1 MKRKQLLLLL
11 ALLMTAATGAWAQES
26 ETYAVKMKA
35 GTEDAKN
42 WTITSG
48 QKSATGD
55 NADGLTGLSEKDA
68 VTLKYNGRLKVKSVT
83 AVQVPDATDLSMLD
97 CAGTPRT
104 DGRWTANC
112 YMVHTAGYYKLP
124 LVYGNTIKAGKANT
138 AAYTG
143 VESNFTT
150 VTFPNHAGH
159 PINAPWITK
168 KTTGTGVDK
177 GMGIAVTSAELLWQD
192 AEGLVTA
199 VDIDGDYLTLTVG
212 KDATTQEG
220 NAVVAAKD
228 ADGTIVWS
236 WHIWVTKQ
244 TFADADLTT
253 ITTTNDTQTGT
264 QGEQWQIYKV
274 TPVNLGWVGDK
285 VSKGTNTFYQWGRK
299 DPFIGTG
306 DVDFEESTDATI
318 ADNIKNPTKFYNV
331 KIEKGTDKKTE
342 THYYPCT
349 ESYYNLWNATQP
361 KWPHYDFREATV
373 KTVYDPCPAG
383 FCVPTSNLYCYFQD
397 YIGENKTP
405 DWDATNEGFSL
416 NIGTSYLFFP
426 ATGQRFCT
434 NNGELGYVG
443 TDGRYWSAYAY
454 GDSFADFGHILYF
467 YYLSES
473 ARDKYWGTANKDRAY
488 GFPVRA
494 VAEAPVAEGE

>member
-1 MKRKQLLLLL
+1 MLMKRKRLLFLL

-42 WTITSG
+42 WTIASG
-48 QKSATGD
+48 DNSATGD

-124 LVYGNTIKAGKANT
+124 LVYGNAIKAGKANT

-143 VESNFTT
+143 VESDNTT
-150 VTFPNHAGH
+150 VTFPNHAGEA
-159 PINAPWITK
+159 INAPWITK

-212 KDATTQEG
+212 KDASMKEG

-228 ADGTIVWS
+228 ADGNIVWS

-253 ITTTNDTQTGT
+253 ITTTNDTQSGT
-264 QGEQWQIYKV
+264 QGINWQIYKV
-274 TPVNLGWVGDK
+274 TPVNLGWVGEN
-285 VSKGTNTFYQWGRK
+285 VSTGTNTFYQWGRK

-306 DVDFEESTDATI
+306 DVDFEETDATI
-318 ADNIKNPTKFYNV
+318 ADNIKNPTKFYTIKEVTN
-331 KIEKGTDKKTE
+331 K
-342 THYYPCT
+342 THYYPCI
-349 ESYYNLWNATQP
+349 ERYYNLWNATQ
-361 KWPHYDFREATV
+361 KKGPHYSFAEATV

-383 FCVPTSNLYCYFQD
+383 FCVPTSNLYEYFYN
-397 YIGENKTP
+397 YIGDFNTP
-405 DWDATNEGFSL
+405 DWDDTYNGFIV
-416 NIGTSYLFFP
+416 NIGTPNLFFP
-426 ATGQRFCT
+426 ATGQRDCT
-434 NNGELGYVG
+434 NNGKFGDSVG
-443 TDGRYWSAYAY
+443 IHGRYWSAYAY
-454 GDSFADFGHILYF
+454 GDNYAVFGYILFF
-467 YYLSES
+467 YYKSDSEFG
-473 ARDKYWGTANKDRAY
+473 KYWGTANMDRAY
-488 GFPVRA
+488 GYPVRA
-494 VAEAPVAEGE
+494 VAEAPVAGGE

>member
-1 MKRKQLLLLL
+1 MKRTRLLLLL
-11 ALLMTAATGAWAQES
+11 ALLMTATTGAWAQEPAT
-26 ETYAVKMKA
+26 TYSVKMKA
-35 GTEDAKN
+35 GTQDAAK

-48 QKSATGD
+48 ENSTTGD
-55 NADGLTGLSEKDA
+55 NADGLAGLKEGDE
-68 VTLKYNGRLKVKSVT
+68 VTLTYSGRLRVKDVT

-97 CAGTPRT
+97 CAGAPRN

-112 YMVHTAGYYKLP
+112 YMVHTAGNYKLP
-124 LVYGNTIKAGKANT
+124 LVYGNAIKAGQANT

-150 VTFPNHAGH
+150 VTFPNHAGKA
-159 PINAPWITK
+159 INAPWITK

-212 KDATTQEG
+212 KDATTLEG

-253 ITTTNDTQTGT
+253 ITTTDDTQTGT
-264 QGEQWQIYKV
+264 QGEDWQIYKV

-285 VSKGTNTFYQWGRK
+285 VSTGTNTFYQWGRK

-306 DVDFEESTDATI
+306 DVEFVESTTATI
-318 ADNIKNPTKFYNV
+318 ADNIKNPT
-331 KIEKGTDKKTE
+331 T
-342 THYYPCT
+342 
-349 ESYYNLWNATQP
+349 
-361 KWPHYDFREATV
+361 
-373 KTVYDPCPAG
+373 
-383 FCVPTSNLYCYFQD
+383 
-397 YIGENKTP
+397 
-405 DWDATNEGFSL
+405 
-416 NIGTSYLFFP
+416 
-426 ATGQRFCT
+426 
-434 NNGELGYVG
+434 
-443 TDGRYWSAYAY
+443 
-454 GDSFADFGHILYF
+454 
-467 YYLSES
+467 
-473 ARDKYWGTANKDRAY
+473 
-488 GFPVRA
+488 
-494 VAEAPVAEGE
+494 